1 MFDLDCKFKAHIYV
15 ISETHK
21 QHEIKLLVFIWE
33 NGLYQISV
41 VTSKLTFIPMVI
53 IIFILTAWT

>member
-33 NGLYQISV
+33 TGLYQISV
-41 VTSKLTFIPMVI
+41 VTSN
-53 IIFILTAWT
+53 